1 MKVLHILNELKF
13 SGAEVMLKVAKEK
26 FEEKQIQ
33 TFVLSTGDIVG
44 EFSCELERCIYNITN
59 IPFKKSLRFSYKVFV
74 FLRKNKFDVVHI
86 HSERF
91 FFFYIFISKLAQI
104 NNIIRTIH
112 NTFKFNGWLKFRRRM
127 MLKLGFM
134 LGCKYISIS
143 KGVYD
148 NELKLNNIKTILIN
162 NWIDTEYFKPKW
174 NQKLETNL
182 IKNQLNLIS
191 VGACSHVKRHFYIL
205 ELVKALNNQGHK
217 VNYFHLGTGELE
229 DTEKKLATQL
239 NIKDSVQFLGN
250 QKNILPFL
258 HQSDFFIMP
267 SEYEG
272 LAISCLEAMAA
283 GIIPIVSNVPGLVDL
298 VTDELNGLVVNFE
311 EIELVALK
319 LKTLQKDEMQ
329 KKYFRNNARK
339 KVDELYGLNNIDKQI
354 ALYFEK

>member
-13 SGAEVMLKVAKEK
+13 SGAEIMLKVAKRK
-26 FEEKQIQ
+26 FEENNIE

-44 EFSCELERCIYNITN
+44 EFSNELEKNEYTIKH
-59 IPFKKSLRFSYKVFV
+59 IPFKKNFRFTYSVFI

-91 FFFYIFISKLAQI
+91 FFFYILIAKFARI

-112 NTFKFNGWLKFRRRM
+112 STFKFNGWLKFRRKM
-127 MLKLGFM
+127 MLKLGCI

-162 NWIDTEYFKPKW
+162 NWIDTEYFKPLSNKK
-174 NQKLETNL
+174 NESDS
-182 IKNQLNLIS
+182 IKNHLNLIS
-191 VGACSHVKRHFYIL
+191 VGACSQVKRHFYIL
-205 ELVKALNNQGHK
+205 ELVKVLKNEGYTI
-217 VNYFHLGTGELE
+217 NYFHLGAGELE
-229 DTEKKLATQL
+229 DTEKKLAAKL
-239 NIKDSVQFLGN
+239 NITEAVQFMGN
-250 QKNILPFL
+250 QNNILPFL

-272 LAISCLEAMAA
+272 LGNTCLEAMAA
-283 GIIPIVSNVPGLVDL
+283 GIIPIVSSVPGLIDL
-298 VTDELNGLVVNFE
+298 VTDELNGLVVNFDD
-311 EIELVALK
+311 IHDVVLK
-319 LKTLQKDEMQ
+319 LKKLHNDEIQ

-339 KVDELYGLNNIDKQI
+339 KVAELYGLNNIDKQI